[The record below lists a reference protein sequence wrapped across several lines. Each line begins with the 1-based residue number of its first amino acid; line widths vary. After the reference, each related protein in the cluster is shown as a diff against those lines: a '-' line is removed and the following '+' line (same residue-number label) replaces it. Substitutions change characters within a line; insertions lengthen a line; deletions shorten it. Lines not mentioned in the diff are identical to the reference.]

1 MKGSFP
7 PRRHSQMEPGRLSSS
22 SFQLPPSWWLATTTS
37 QQPPVFCC
45 QPQFPNTSLPT
56 STYYWPLPYPL
67 MGEAPCK
74 HLCGQKKNLL
84 GKIRYKSY
92 IIINQSQKSKFFL
105 PLPLGGVFLVENLL
119 LVNLSSLQYY
129 GRPMLIKT
137 NCQLAL
143 SKLEE
148 SESILMVLEKVKCFD
163 VYKNVKSYKISMN
176 QPTSM
181 SSLGF

>member
-1 MKGSFP
+1 MK
-7 PRRHSQMEPGRLSSS
+7 SQIQGGIYS
-22 SFQLPPSWWLATTTS
+22 
-37 QQPPVFCC
+37 V
-45 QPQFPNTSLPT
+45 
-56 STYYWPLPYPL
+56 
-67 MGEAPCK
+67 K
-74 HLCGQKKNLL
+74 LL